1 MKTKILPIF
10 LIIVFLIIFFI
21 FYRGL
26 QNSNIYIPN
35 TITKKNIP
43 SFETKV
49 FDTDKK
55 INSEKIFLN
64 DKFYL
69 LNIWASWCVPCREEH
84 TFLISLSKQ
93 KNVEIIGLNYKDS
106 SKNAKNFLNELNNPY
121 KIILL
126 DKDGTIAIEWGAYGV
141 PETFL
146 IYNKT
151 IIKKVIGPIN
161 EDTFMEII
169 KLIQ

>member
-49 FDTDKK
+49 FDTNKK

>member
-64 DKFYL
+64 NNFYL

-84 TFLISLSKQ
+84 AFLISLSKQ

>member
-49 FDTDKK
+49 FDTNKK

-93 KNVEIIGLNYKDS
+93 KNIEIIGLNYKDS

>member
-84 TFLISLSKQ
+84 AFLISLSKQ